1 MKLSRIGAAA
11 LCAALCLGTM
21 SGCSSKTDGA
31 NEGGKPDGGEP
42 DNSGTDNSRRNGGRR
57 RGRKRREIYTE
68 DFHNRRDR

>member
-31 NEGGKPDGGEP
+31 NEGEARL
-42 DNSGTDNSRRNGGRR
+42 RRARQQR
-57 RGRKRREIYTE
+57 DRQQQAKRRPAARQEATR
-68 DFHNRRDR
+68 NLR